1 MRNLLWAAQLLQ
13 SVALGMSGLT
23 VQGRREWVAFTELI
37 HKYGLSVCLRIWE
50 KGTCACIGMGGSSE
64 SGIVKLAIL
73 SAFDVCGLKYLIQ
86 GNIYVFANFGLK
98 LS

>member
-37 HKYGLSVCLRIWE
+37 HKYGLSVCLADMG
-50 KGTCACIGMGGSSE
+50 KGDLCLHRDGRVI
-64 SGIVKLAIL
+64 
-73 SAFDVCGLKYLIQ
+73 
-86 GNIYVFANFGLK
+86 
-98 LS
+98 